1 MDFNQIVVCILLVL
15 VFVAFIKEWFSPD
28 LVAMGAFVLLL
39 AIGVLDEKSA
49 LAVFSN
55 PAPIIVSCMF
65 VLSAALERTGTIEAL
80 GEWFEKLAGKKELR
94 VLLVLMLIVAV
105 LSAFVNN
112 TPVVVVFMPIVL
124 ALARK
129 HD

>member
-80 GEWFEKLAGKKELR
+80 GEWFEKLAGKKGNSGLEK
-94 VLLVLMLIVAV
+94 
-105 LSAFVNN
+105 
-112 TPVVVVFMPIVL
+112 P
-124 ALARK
+124 
-129 HD
+129 

>member
-65 VLSAALERTGTIEAL
+65 VLSATGTVGAKPPSGNL
-80 GEWFEKLAGKKELR
+80 QGQDQ
-94 VLLVLMLIVAV
+94 
-105 LSAFVNN
+105 S
-112 TPVVVVFMPIVL
+112 
-124 ALARK
+124 LARRTHK
-129 HD
+129 KALQGCCSQP